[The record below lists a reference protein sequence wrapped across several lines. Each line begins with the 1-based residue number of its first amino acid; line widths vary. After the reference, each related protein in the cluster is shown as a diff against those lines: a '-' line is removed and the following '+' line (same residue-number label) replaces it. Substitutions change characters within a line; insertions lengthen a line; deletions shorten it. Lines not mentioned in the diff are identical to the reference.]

1 MRSARTFTRMIL
13 GLLSFAAFI
22 MSGQGQEDKTL
33 HLQIGAP
40 QYKNK
45 VLDVVPGEIAS
56 VKKGK
61 PVLFAQMI
69 KDMKTSRFVYIGE
82 THDSLPM
89 HDIQFRVIQAL
100 HEQDPKLAIGME
112 MLPSTFQDVLDRWSL
127 GVLSQEE
134 FIRHLQWYITWNF
147 NFGFY
152 EKIFQFAKDNRIPV
166 YALNA
171 PREVI
176 TKIRMKGWD
185 ALTDEEKNLVPKPDL
200 SNEQHRLYVR
210 TIFETMEMP
219 PQMKGAGLEMV
230 FEGLFR
236 AQSAWDEVMA
246 ANAVKGAEEEG
257 RRMVVLAGSGH
268 LLYNLGINRRAFE
281 KNKLPM
287 STVITVAVPK
297 GRKSLQVERS
307 LGDFIWGIEEEERPA
322 FPSVGLNF
330 KKFDGLENLVIQQKP
345 TDGAAK
351 GLDLEKGDVILS
363 VGGKPFSDV
372 NEVRMFLAG
381 FKWGDE
387 VVFKILRGGDVK
399 DVVMK
404 FEMPAPDEEKKQ
416 L

>member
-257 RRMVVLAGSGH
+257 RRMVVLAGSSPLQSGH
-268 LLYNLGINRRAFE
+268 QPPGLRE
-281 KNKLPM
+281 K
-287 STVITVAVPK
+287 
-297 GRKSLQVERS
+297 
-307 LGDFIWGIEEEERPA
+307 
-322 FPSVGLNF
+322 
-330 KKFDGLENLVIQQKP
+330 
-345 TDGAAK
+345 
-351 GLDLEKGDVILS
+351 
-363 VGGKPFSDV
+363 
-372 NEVRMFLAG
+372 
-381 FKWGDE
+381 
-387 VVFKILRGGDVK
+387 
-399 DVVMK
+399 
-404 FEMPAPDEEKKQ
+404 
-416 L
+416 

>member
-1 MRSARTFTRMIL
+1 MRSARAFTRMIL

-100 HEQDPKLAIGME
+100 YEQDPKLAIGME

-134 FIRHLQWYITWNF
+134 FIRHIQWYITWNF

-200 SNEQHRLYVR
+200 SNEEHKLYVR

-230 FEGLFR
+230 FEGLYR

-246 ANAVKGAEEEG
+246 ANAVKGAGEEG

-297 GRKSLQVERS
+297 GRKSFQVERS

-351 GLDLEKGDVILS
+351 GSDLEKGDVILS

-404 FEMPAPDEEKKQ
+404 FEISAPAEEKK
-416 L
+416 

>member
-1 MRSARTFTRMIL
+1 
-13 GLLSFAAFI
+13 
-22 MSGQGQEDKTL
+22 
-33 HLQIGAP
+33 
-40 QYKNK
+40 
-45 VLDVVPGEIAS
+45 
-56 VKKGK
+56 
-61 PVLFAQMI
+61 
-69 KDMKTSRFVYIGE
+69 
-82 THDSLPM
+82 
-89 HDIQFRVIQAL
+89 
-100 HEQDPKLAIGME
+100 
-112 MLPSTFQDVLDRWSL
+112 
-127 GVLSQEE
+127 
-134 FIRHLQWYITWNF
+134 
-147 NFGFY
+147 
-152 EKIFQFAKDNRIPV
+152 
-166 YALNA
+166 
-171 PREVI
+171 
-176 TKIRMKGWD
+176 
-185 ALTDEEKNLVPKPDL
+185 
-200 SNEQHRLYVR
+200 
-210 TIFETMEMP
+210 
-219 PQMKGAGLEMV
+219 
-230 FEGLFR
+230 
-236 AQSAWDEVMA
+236 
-246 ANAVKGAEEEG
+246 
-257 RRMVVLAGSGH
+257 
-268 LLYNLGINRRAFE
+268 
-281 KNKLPM
+281 M